1 MTQKHERQA
10 GQARRWIRGGAICLL
25 LATATSW
32 AVDGQPNGVGLRG
45 LVPSKSPVGL
55 KSEDFELLDGHWA
68 TWGTETNALV
78 ETLYS
83 DDALEI
89 AAQRSLLAQLKS
101 KAGVME
107 TALKDQSFSQL
118 HGPLADLHGR
128 LVRRLD
134 FYSAVLDVLE
144 ADPKVSQKS
153 RTDNCYSELKSAIAN
168 VRSDISTFQGGDL
181 WVPYLE
187 LDALA
192 NAAHTSDNSPATAE
206 LLAKVTGKLSP
217 AVDWNEAQKTFL
229 SRSSLARLNT
239 AVSDLTQAITAPVEA
254 ASPDAVRQLAGQFLT
269 ALDQF
274 EENGS
279 TVAAE
284 QSRAAF
290 TGLKGFAPDG
300 GATLSLLMRNH
311 YYNYNLRVVASEGLL
326 QRVMGESRNE
336 SSWINQCVMGAQVN
350 GSQCTNT
357 SVNVD
362 LRPSGDTAFIQ
373 LTVNGQI
380 NANTTGSTSQ
390 ATVFATGNHQFH
402 AEKGIFFDGKSF
414 TTTSST
420 VGVNASTNIHSA
432 RTRQSW
438 IPIIGRI
445 ADGIALDVAQGKSGE
460 ANAYTS
466 TQIRDE
472 VGPRLDNEART
483 KFDKATLEIESRVW
497 GPLREQGMYPD
508 AMHWSSTDNAVLVRT
523 RLMEANELG
532 GGNPAPNISVP
543 TNGVLIQ
550 THESLMSNFAER
562 LDFAGQ
568 TMTDTQVREHLEKRL
583 SKLFGKTVDLKGSG
597 EAQETQSSNSK
608 LVFDTV
614 DPIRM
619 QADGGKIKIIIRA
632 GLIPENGD
640 PIPVQTIT
648 VPFTFRVVGNQVF
661 MERGFVKVVDPDGQV
676 IRSKVMIQYIQT
688 AMGESKT
695 LKGEFNQTIEGK
707 TVNLTIV
714 GIDARDGWL
723 SIQAR

>member
-1 MTQKHERQA
+1 MIQNQERRA
-10 GQARRWIRGGAICLL
+10 GQAKRWIRGGAICLL
-25 LATATSW
+25 FATASSW
-32 AVDGQPNGVGLRG
+32 AVDAQPTGLGLRG
-45 LVPSKSPVGL
+45 LVPGKSPAGL
-55 KSEDFELLDGHWA
+55 KSEDFDLLDGNWA
-68 TWGTETNALV
+68 AWGIETNALV
-78 ETLYS
+78 EQLYS
-83 DDALEI
+83 DEAMDI
-89 AAQRSLLAQLKS
+89 VAQRSLLAQLKS
-101 KAGVME
+101 KAMVME
-107 TALKDQSFSQL
+107 IALKDSSFTQL

-128 LVRRLD
+128 LNRRLD
-134 FYSAVLDVLE
+134 VYSAVLDVLE
-144 ADPKVSQKS
+144 ADPQVGQKL
-153 RTDNCYSELKSAIAN
+153 RTDSCYSELKSAIAN

-192 NAAHTSDNSPATAE
+192 NTANTSDNSPSSVE
-206 LLAKVTGKLSP
+206 LLAKVTRKLSP
-217 AVDWNEAQKTFL
+217 AVEWNDAQKSFL
-229 SRSSLARLNT
+229 SRSSLVRLNS
-239 AVSDLTQAITAPVEA
+239 ALSALTQAITSPVEGA
-254 ASPDAVRQLAGQFLT
+254 TTDPARQLAGQFLT
-269 ALDQF
+269 AIDQF
-274 EENGS
+274 EESGS
-279 TVAAE
+279 TAAAE
-284 QSRAAF
+284 QTRAAYVS
-290 TGLKGFAPDG
+290 LKSFAPDG
-300 GATLSLLMRNH
+300 GARLSSLMRNH

-326 QRVMGESRNE
+326 QRVMGESRND
-336 SSWINQCVMGAQVN
+336 SSWINQCVMGARVN

-357 SVNVD
+357 SINVD

-373 LTVNGQI
+373 LSVDGQI

-402 AEKGIFFDGKSF
+402 AEKGIFFDGRSF
-414 TTTSST
+414 STTPAT
-420 VGVNASTNIHSA
+420 VGVNASTNIYSA
-432 RTRQSW
+432 RARQSW

-445 ADGIALDVAQGKSGE
+445 ADGIALDVAQGKTGE

-472 VGPRLDNEART
+472 VGPRLDNESRS

-508 AMHWSSTDNAVLVRT
+508 AMHWSSTDSEVLVRT

-532 GGNPAPNISVP
+532 GANPAPNYSVP

-562 LDFAGQ
+562 FDFAGQ
-568 TMTDTQVREHLEKRL
+568 TMTDTQVREHLEERL
-583 SKLFGKTVDLKGSG
+583 SKLFGKTIDLKGSG
-597 EAQETQSSNSK
+597 EAAASQPSNSK

-648 VPFTFRVVGNQVF
+648 VPFTFRVEGNQVF

-688 AMGESKT
+688 AMGENKT

-707 TVNLTIV
+707 TIRLSILS
-714 GIDARDGWL
+714 IDARDGWI

>member
-1 MTQKHERQA
+1 MSQKHERRA
-10 GQARRWIRGGAICLL
+10 GQATRWIRGGAICLL
-25 LATATSW
+25 FATASTW
-32 AVDGQPNGVGLRG
+32 AVEGQPNGAGLRG
-45 LVPSKSPVGL
+45 LVPDKSPVGL
-55 KSEDFELLDGHWA
+55 KSEDFELLDGNWA

-83 DDALEI
+83 DDALDI
-89 AAQRSLLAQLKS
+89 AAQRTLLAQLKS
-101 KAGVME
+101 KTGVME
-107 TALKDQSFSQL
+107 TALKDKSFSQL

-134 FYSAVLDVLE
+134 VYSAVLDVLE
-144 ADPKVSQKS
+144 ADPKVGQKLRIDS
-153 RTDNCYSELKSAIAN
+153 CYSELKSAIAN
-168 VRSDISTFQGGDL
+168 VRSDITTFQGGDL

-192 NAAHTSDNSPATAE
+192 NVAHTSDNSPATVE
-206 LLAKVTGKLSP
+206 LLAKVIRKLSP
-217 AVDWNEAQKTFL
+217 AVDWNEAQKAFL
-229 SRSSLARLNT
+229 SRSSLARLNS
-239 AVSDLTQAITAPVEA
+239 AVSELTRAITSPVEA

-274 EENGS
+274 EETGS
-279 TVAAE
+279 TAAAE
-284 QSRAAF
+284 QTRAAYAS
-290 TGLKGFAPDG
+290 LKGFAPDG
-300 GATLSLLMRNH
+300 GAKLSTLMRNH
-311 YYNYNLRVVASEGLL
+311 YYNYNLRVVASEELL

-336 SSWINQCVMGAQVN
+336 SSWINQYVMGAQVN

-362 LRPSGDTAFIQ
+362 LRPSGDSAFIQ

-402 AEKGIFFDGKSF
+402 AEKGIFFDGKTF
-414 TTTSST
+414 TTTPVT

-472 VGPRLDNEART
+472 VGPRLDNEARS
-483 KFDKATLEIESRVW
+483 KFDKATLEIESHVW

-508 AMHWSSTDNAVLVRT
+508 AMHWSSTDREVLVRT

-532 GGNPAPNISVP
+532 GANPAPNLSVP
-543 TNGVLIQ
+543 PHGVLIQ
-550 THESLMSNFAER
+550 THESMMSNFAER
-562 LDFAGQ
+562 FDFAGQ
-568 TMTDTQVREHLEKRL
+568 TMTDTQVREHLEERL
-583 SKLFGKTVDLKGSG
+583 GKLFGKTVDLKGES
-597 EAQETQSSNSK
+597 EAEGTQSSNSK

-619 QADGGKIKIIIRA
+619 QADGGEIKIIIRA

-648 VPFTFRVVGNQVF
+648 VPFTFRVEGNQVF

-676 IRSKVMIQYIQT
+676 FRSKIMIQYIQT

-695 LKGEFNQTIEGK
+695 LKGEFNQTVEGK
-707 TVNLTIV
+707 TVRLTIV